1 MTHEVV
7 AQNAGALAGFEGAV
21 DRVDEREVGAVAAT
35 AREEAEL
42 KGAIFLARQYP
53 RNEAQAYTAIM
64 NTCKRPGFAEQAR
77 YSFPR
82 GNQTVAGPSINMAR
96 ELARRWGNIRFGL
109 RVVGVDDDMVHIR
122 GYAYDLET
130 NLLVEHEDKFA
141 RLIYRR
147 SRGWIEPDER
157 DLRELVNRRGAILVR
172 NAILQVVPTDVVE
185 DAMRAVG
192 ETLTKAAAG
201 DIEQSREQ
209 AVRRLTLAFDAFGV
223 TTEMLEEHLGNPLDA
238 ITPEQLADLRGVYR
252 SINDGNTRRQ
262 DHFGTGADAPDSE
275 ANKDLNEA
283 LASDDGGEGDE
294 FAEEPWETGIDP
306 EGDAEQSTIDA

>member
-1 MTHEVV
+1 MTTHNDV
-7 AQNAGALAGFEGAV
+7 ATTDVASLAGFEDTQVA
-21 DRVDEREVGAVAAT
+21 RVDEREVGAVAAT

-53 RNEAQAYTAIM
+53 RNEAQAYTAII

-82 GNQTVAGPSINMAR
+82 GGQTVAGPSINMAR

-109 RVVGVDDDMVHIR
+109 RVVGVDDEMVHIR

-130 NLLVEHEDKFA
+130 NLLVEHEDKFEK
-141 RLIYRR
+141 LIYRR
-147 SRGWIEPDER
+147 KGGWIKPDER
-157 DLRELVNRRGAILVR
+157 DLRELINRRGAILVR

-209 AVRRLTLAFDAFGV
+209 AVRRLTLAFDGFGV
-223 TTEMLEEHLGNPLDA
+223 TSEMLEEYLKNPLDA
-238 ITPEQLADLRGVYR
+238 ITPEQLADLRSIYR

-262 DHFGTGADAPDSE
+262 DHFKTGADAPDSE
-275 ANKDLNEA
+275 ANKDLNAA
-283 LASDDGGEGDE
+283 LSDADLDNEI
-294 FAEEPWETGIDP
+294 AAQ
-306 EGDAEQSTIDA
+306 DAESEQGTLPA